1 MSSHVEQF
9 FVVCGR
15 LYVFF
20 GEMSVHVFCLFL
32 DGVICSLGV
41 EFVEFMARP
50 VPDSLRH
57 PDRSPARTR
66 TAFAIQG
73 LKVEAH
79 AKAKPARPS
88 RAPPAKT
95 KGCQR
100 PPKIRNYNLKD

>member
-1 MSSHVEQF
+1 
-9 FVVCGR
+9 
-15 LYVFF
+15 
-20 GEMSVHVFCLFL
+20 
-32 DGVICSLGV
+32 
-41 EFVEFMARP
+41 MARP

-73 LKVEAH
+73 LKVEVH